1 VTLPIIHEISGLYKE
16 LYISRGQIPKMDR
29 FGIYSKTENIII
41 DCLELAIAAALTE
54 RDKKDVLVKKLKIKI
69 ETGKRLTRL
78 MWELKIIT
86 DKKYLVLEQKLQQIS
101 KMASG
106 WIKYLNNKGS

>member
-1 VTLPIIHEISGLYKE
+1 
-16 LYISRGQIPKMDR
+16 MDR